1 MAPSASSAACCPSY
15 EEKVAEL
22 AADKV
27 DVIHPA
33 GTPPFML
40 LGYRK
45 EQELIAAWEKKYG
58 VPIFTS
64 GSNQVRALKALG
76 VKKFVGIGY
85 DFDDTSIVKRYFTDA
100 GFKVLGLERL
110 PVKWEDVGQL
120 SSHEIYR
127 LTKQVF
133 LNNPGADAIYVQGG
147 KMRMLDIVELLEQR
161 PAVCRCCIP
170 ASPPPGRSCCGC
182 MCASRRRATAA
193 CLRSCRRAEAGPHGQ
208 ACPGT
213 PAFFA
218 RSTSYGQP
226 GHDGLCPLTQADRS
240 CTWRASSR
248 RRAPPAPSARCARD
262 RRRRDCRAIS
272 SPCRR

>member
-1 MAPSASSAACCPSY
+1 MAYGAWRGMVGTVKPTKGSGSLEELIRMLPDGIGVIPLFNNIRHGTLGEFRDVLPSY

-27 DVIHPA
+27 DLIHPA

-45 EQELIAAWEKKYG
+45 EQELIAAWERKYG

-85 DFDDTSIVKRYFTDA
+85 DFDDTSIVKRYFADA
-100 GFKVLGLERL
+100 GFTVLGLERL

-127 LTKQVF
+127 LTKKIF
-133 LNNPGADAIYVQGG
+133 LEHPGADCIYVQGG
-147 KMRMLDIVELLEQR
+147 KLRMLDIVETLEQDLEV
-161 PAVCRCCIP
+161 PVLH
-170 ASPPPGRSCCGC
+170 PGV
-182 MCASRRRATAA
+182 ATAWEIM
-193 CLRSCRRAEAGPHGQ
+193 LRLHVREPKQGYGRLLAELPAG
-208 ACPGT
+208 
-213 PAFFA
+213 
-218 RSTSYGQP
+218 
-226 GHDGLCPLTQADRS
+226 
-240 CTWRASSR
+240 
-248 RRAPPAPSARCARD
+248 
-262 RRRRDCRAIS
+262 
-272 SPCRR
+272 